1 MIGHI
6 TINDVNY
13 ALPNVLPM
21 LQTQGVEH
29 TASSLAN
36 ARPTVEWPGV
46 FITEYT
52 DPTRNVLFDP
62 VRDANPFFHFL
73 ESMWIL
79 AGRRDVAFLKWVLPT
94 VAQYSDDQVKFHGA
108 YGYRL
113 RKALG
118 FDQVESAIEV
128 LHKRPTS
135 RQVVMQIWN
144 SKLDLDGNTNDVPCN
159 DLVMCKIRNGALN
172 ITVNN
177 RSNDAIWGAYGAN
190 AVQFSMLQMYMAA
203 RLGVKVGRYTQ
214 VSDSMHV
221 YQDNPYWQKFVEG
234 KLPPPP
240 PSPYDEMGSSNM
252 FNDGIEHFDADLKYF
267 MSAADKAIV
276 KPHDLDTDEMDSQV
290 VKDAACI
297 FNSIRAHKDKRYSDA
312 GNWADQIIASDWH
325 LACTAWL
332 NRRVAKALELA

>member
-6 TINDVNY
+6 AINDINF

-21 LQTQGVEH
+21 LQTHGIEH

-36 ARPTVEWPGV
+36 ARPTIEWPGV

-52 DPTRNVLFDP
+52 SPTRNVLFDP

-73 ESMWIL
+73 EAMWIL
-79 AGRRDVAFLKWVLPT
+79 AGRRDIAFLKWVLPSVGNYADHGAT
-94 VAQYSDDQVKFHGA
+94 NFHGA

-118 FDQVESAIEV
+118 DQVAQAIGV
-128 LHKRPTS
+128 LQKRPTS

-144 SKLDLDGNTNDVPCN
+144 SKTDLDGNTMDVPCN
-159 DLVMCKIRNGALN
+159 DLIMCKVRDDALN
-172 ITVNN
+172 ITVCN
-177 RSNDAIWGAYGAN
+177 RSNDAVWGAYGAN

-203 RLGVKVGRYTQ
+203 MLRLKVGRYTQ

-221 YQDNPYWQKFVEG
+221 YEDNPYWQKFVAGE
-234 KLPPPP
+234 LPPPA
-240 PSPYDEMGSSNM
+240 PSPYENLGQGNM
-252 FNDGIEHFDADLKYF
+252 FERGIESFDGDLKKF
-267 MSAADKAIV
+267 FASADKALNR
-276 KPHDLDTDEMDSQV
+276 PYDLTPGNFESQV
-290 VKDAACI
+290 IKDATCI
-297 FNSIRAHKDKRYSDA
+297 FNSLRAHKAKRYSDA
-312 GNWADQIIASDWH
+312 GRWADQIIASDWH

-332 NRRVAKALELA
+332 NRRVEKALA